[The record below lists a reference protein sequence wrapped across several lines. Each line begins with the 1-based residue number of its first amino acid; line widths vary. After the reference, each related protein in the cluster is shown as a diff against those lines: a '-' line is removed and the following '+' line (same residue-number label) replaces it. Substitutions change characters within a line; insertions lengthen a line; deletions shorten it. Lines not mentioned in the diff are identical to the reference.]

1 MTGSILSILTFRTYS
16 PQLLLLCVLVITPIF
31 VLAQGTPVTDSHVSH
46 NRRQALGKADTHEH
60 LSREWG
66 LNPAEW
72 ARYQR
77 LMKGPLGVYSTNL
90 DPLTA
95 LGIEARTEIERRR
108 YAELQVLAEARRV
121 EKLLVYQRAYDAA
134 WQRLFPGL
142 QPVMSPAAITT
153 TPITNSPQRLAV
165 FVRDDCPPCEKRV
178 QRLQDDGTGFDLYMV
193 GSGQDDSQL
202 RQWATQAGVDPNKVR
217 SGAITL
223 NHDGGRWQ
231 SLDLAGDLPAVIQKV
246 NGQWQRQ

>member
-1 MTGSILSILTFRTYS
+1 MTGLLSSRFALQASPSPRLWLAALLIVPLLT
-16 PQLLLLCVLVITPIF
+16 
-31 VLAQGTPVTDSHVSH
+31 LAQGTRTTDSEVSH
-46 NRRQALGKADTHEH
+46 TRQQSLENSSPAQD
-60 LSREWG
+60 WG
-66 LNPAEW
+66 LTSAEW

-77 LMKGPLGVYSTNL
+77 LMEGPLGVYSANL

-95 LGIEARTEIERRR
+95 LGIEARTETELRR

-178 QRLQDDGTGFDLYMV
+178 QQLQDGGTGFDLYMV

-246 NGQWQRQ
+246 NSQWQRQ

>member
-1 MTGSILSILTFRTYS
+1 MIGILSSSMTHQASPSSLILLT
-16 PQLLLLCVLVITPIF
+16 LLLTVPVYT
-31 VLAQGTPVTDSHVSH
+31 LAQGTRTTESEASHS
-46 NRRQALGKADTHEH
+46 QPQSLGNSSPAQD
-60 LSREWG
+60 WG
-66 LNPAEW
+66 LNPTEW

-95 LGIEARTEIERRR
+95 LGIEARTEAERRR

-153 TPITNSPQRLAV
+153 TPITDLPQRLAV

-178 QRLQDDGTGFDLYMV
+178 QQLQDGGTGFDLYMV
-193 GSGQDDSQL
+193 GSGQDDSRL
-202 RQWATQAGVDPNKVR
+202 RQWVTQAGVDPNKVR

>member
-1 MTGSILSILTFRTYS
+1 MTESLPSRVIQQASPSPRFWLCLAFLFLVPVLT
-16 PQLLLLCVLVITPIF
+16 
-31 VLAQGTPVTDSHVSH
+31 LAQGTPTTDSEVSH
-46 NRRQALGKADTHEH
+46 SRQQHLDTASLARDLGLT
-60 LSREWG
+60 S
-66 LNPAEW
+66 AEW

-77 LMKGPLGVYSTNL
+77 LMEGPLGVYSPNL

-95 LGIEARTEIERRR
+95 LGIEARTEAERRR

-134 WQRLFPGL
+134 WQRLFPDL
-142 QPVMSPAAITT
+142 QPVMSPAAVTT
-153 TPITNSPQRLAV
+153 TPFTDLPQRMAV

-178 QRLQDDGTGFDLYMV
+178 QQLQDGGTGFDLYMV

-202 RQWATQAGVDPNKVR
+202 RQWATQTGVDPNKVR

-231 SLDLAGDLPAVIQKV
+231 SLGLAGDLPAVIQKV

>member
-1 MTGSILSILTFRTYS
+1 MTGSLPSRTIQQASPSPRLCLAFLLIVPALT
-16 PQLLLLCVLVITPIF
+16 
-31 VLAQGTPVTDSHVSH
+31 LAQGTPTTDSEVSH
-46 NRRQALGKADTHEH
+46 SRQQRLDT
-60 LSREWG
+60 SSPAREWG
-66 LNPAEW
+66 LTSEEW

-77 LMKGPLGVYSTNL
+77 LMEGPLGVYSPGL

-95 LGIEARTEIERRR
+95 LGIEARDEAERRR
-108 YAELQVLAEARRV
+108 YAELQVLAEARRA

-142 QPVMSPAAITT
+142 QPVMSPAAVTT
-153 TPITNSPQRLAV
+153 TPIADLPQRLAV
-165 FVRDDCPPCEKRV
+165 FVKDDCPPCEKRV
-178 QRLQDDGTGFDLYMV
+178 QQLQDGGTGFDLYMV

-246 NGQWQRQ
+246 NSQWQRQ